1 MSQRKEMMSR
11 EIKFRAWD
19 KEDEKY
25 LLPENQ
31 EFVILPTKPS
41 FGVTIPFQSE
51 SYPNENLDIDCV
63 DWADADLLMG
73 RYELEQYTGLKDKSG
88 DKEIYEG
95 DIISFENEKALAR
108 VLWLD
113 GKAMF
118 GLKWLDCGVED
129 ELDYWSVCKGPVE
142 VIGNIHENP
151 ELLEKLDGSY

>member
-151 ELLEKLDGSY
+151 ELLEKLDGSD